1 VSQQQAF
8 IIEDDFD
15 AATIFETA
23 LQKIGFETE
32 AIASGDKAL
41 ERLQEAVPH
50 LIILD
55 LHLPH
60 VNGTTILQTLRN
72 DVRFKDT
79 IVIVATADPRM
90 ADLIRSQADL
100 VLMKPTTF
108 SQVRDLAARVMKK
121 VAQSS

>member
-1 VSQQQAF
+1 MSHNLAF
-8 IIEDDFD
+8 VIEDDYD
-15 AATIFETA
+15 AAMIFMTA

-32 AIASGDKAL
+32 VIATGDKAL
-41 ERLQEAVPH
+41 ERLEEVTPD

-60 VNGTTILQTLRN
+60 VNGRTILETIRADDRLC
-72 DVRFKDT
+72 DT

-90 ADLIRSQADL
+90 GDLIRAQADL

-108 SQVRDLAARVMKK
+108 TQVRDFAARFVKK
-121 VAQSS
+121 TAD